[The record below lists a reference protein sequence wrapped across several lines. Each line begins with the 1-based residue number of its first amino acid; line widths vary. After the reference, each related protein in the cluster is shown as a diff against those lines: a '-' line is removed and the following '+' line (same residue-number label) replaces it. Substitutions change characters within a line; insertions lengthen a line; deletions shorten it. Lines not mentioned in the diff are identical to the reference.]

1 MDRHAAD
8 SCSGKCDGESCDVA
22 SIAAA
27 LCSPLL
33 HRHRPPTSDKGT
45 TTDDL
50 TSVASVASLTSPAA
64 SGPGGGGGGSAETL
78 VRSGVRVTDL

>member
-8 SCSGKCDGESCDVA
+8 NCNGKCDGEDCDVA

-27 LCSPLL
+27 FCSPLL
-33 HRHRPPTSDKGT
+33 QRHQLRRPTSDKGT

-50 TSVASVASLTSPAA
+50 TSVASVASLTSPVA
-64 SGPGGGGGGSAETL
+64 SGPDTGSAETL